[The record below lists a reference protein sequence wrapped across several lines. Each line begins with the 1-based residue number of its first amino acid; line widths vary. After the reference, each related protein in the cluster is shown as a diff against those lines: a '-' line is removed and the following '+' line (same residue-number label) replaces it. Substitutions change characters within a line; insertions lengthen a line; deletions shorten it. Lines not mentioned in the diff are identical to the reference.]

1 MNRGS
6 IQKTKSGYASAVES
20 LKRLDQKRRP
30 RRKKPSTRKHPKAAK
45 IKGEGFGN

>member
-6 IQKTKSGYASAVES
+6 IQKTKGGYKSPVES

-30 RRKKPSTRKHPKAAK
+30 MQKKPSTRKHPKASK
-45 IKGEGFGN
+45 IKGDGFGN